1 MRFTLDQ
8 IDVFVTCA
16 DAGSFSAAAR
26 RLRRSQSTVSE
37 AIATLEA
44 GFGTP
49 LFDRSTKM
57 PTLTDAGITL
67 LTESRDLLDRALT
80 LESHADSLAQGNPS
94 QITIA
99 IDVPYHLLVGALGD
113 FAARYPHVDLVVRH
127 PSHGDL
133 PQLVLDDQAALGV
146 SLGQPRYD
154 HRLEFRTL
162 GELVLCHVAH
172 RNHPLATGAE
182 VSFATLQA
190 YRHLAH
196 SKHSLVLPTTEYLQS
211 VQTWHA
217 DDYAALIHMVRA
229 NLGWATVPRQ
239 LVLEPLATGEFVELD
254 LTAYPYTDYWV
265 KVDLLWRRSEP
276 QGEAVRVLRDRLARE
291 KLFEPSGRG
300 PRRERHRE

>member
-8 IDVFVTCA
+8 IDVFVTCV

-37 AIATLEA
+37 TIANLEA
-44 GFGTP
+44 GFGTA

-57 PTLTDAGITL
+57 PTLTDAGVTL

-94 QITIA
+94 QITLA
-99 IDVPYHLLVGALGD
+99 IDVPYHLMIAPLRD
-113 FAARYPHVDLVVRH
+113 FSARYPHVDLVVRH

-133 PQLVLDDQAALGV
+133 PQLVLDGQAALGV
-146 SLGQPRYD
+146 SFAQPEYD
-154 HRLEFRTL
+154 HGLEFRRL

-172 RNHPLATGAE
+172 RDHALAAEPE
-182 VSFATLQA
+182 VSFAALQS

-196 SKHSLVLPTTEYLQS
+196 SKHAAVLPTTEYLQS

-217 DDYAALIHMVRA
+217 DDYSALITMVRSRF
-229 NLGWATVPRQ
+229 GWATVPRQ
-239 LVLEPLATGEFVELD
+239 LVLPELESGEFVD
-254 LTAYPYTDYWV
+254 LLLAAYPHTDYWV
-265 KVDLLWRRSEP
+265 GVDLLWARAVP
-276 QGEAVRVLRDRLARE
+276 QGEAVRWL
-291 KLFEPSGRG
+291 
-300 PRRERHRE
+300 RERLREERVVERGHPGR

>member
-1 MRFTLDQ
+1 MQFTLDQ
-8 IDVFVTCA
+8 IDVFVTCV

-37 AIATLEA
+37 TIANLET
-44 GFGTP
+44 GFGTA
-49 LFDRSTKM
+49 LFDRSTRV
-57 PTLTDAGITL
+57 PTLTDAGVTL

-94 QITIA
+94 QITLA
-99 IDVPYHLLVGALGD
+99 IDVPYHLLIGVLRD

-133 PQLVLDDQAALGV
+133 PRLVRDGQAALGV
-146 SLGQPRYD
+146 SFAQPEYD
-154 HRLEFRTL
+154 HGLEFRRL

-172 RNHPLATGAE
+172 RDHPLAAEAE

-196 SKHSLVLPTTEYLQS
+196 SKHSVVLPTTEYLQS

-217 DDYAALIHMVRA
+217 DDYSALLTMVRA
-229 NLGWATVPRQ
+229 RFGWATVPRQ
-239 LVLEPLATGEFVELD
+239 LVLEELERGEFVDLL
-254 LTAYPYTDYWV
+254 LTAYPHTEYWV
-265 KVDLLWRRSEP
+265 GVDLLWARAVPQSEV
-276 QGEAVRVLRDRLARE
+276 VRWL
-291 KLFEPSGRG
+291 
-300 PRRERHRE
+300 RERLREERVVERGDEGR